1 MTVPEPV
8 LCLQATHAA
17 ASSHESESKLQW
29 HQWCDADEMT
39 AAMKQYV
46 TVMGRYVAAHIT
58 RGKPCCRTEKIY
70 MLRCLLLAPACK
82 VQTVMTG
89 NIDSFVTLHKKEL
102 TAWSSFGQL
111 DLDWSAAFQV
121 SCLRYGRLP
130 ASAAAAE
137 YASPALR
144 HVSLAACR
152 FTMALSLTS
161 ACLLGTGERAMM
173 PTTDWCIA
181 SKCGMP
187 KHLLHGK
194 QV

>member
-58 RGKPCCRTEKIY
+58 RGKPCCRTE
-70 MLRCLLLAPACK
+70 
-82 VQTVMTG
+82 
-89 NIDSFVTLHKKEL
+89 DSFVTLHKKEL